1 MQNFKIA
8 FLSSLVTIV
17 LMSMVFA
24 YFYYT
29 NDIAKASEPKIE
41 ITTAQAK
48 TQQQEVLPV
57 KQKTAER
64 KISYQRENI
73 ITETVKKV
81 SPAVVGINVT
91 EIRKYRSPWSSD
103 PFFSQFFG
111 DRVFQQEI
119 KSLGSG
125 AIISSDGYIITNDHV
140 AGNAVK
146 IIVTMTNGKK
156 YNAKLVGTDRVS
168 DISLLKIDAQNL
180 PYIKM
185 GNSDNVLIGEWAI
198 ALGNPFGLFEINDKP
213 TVTVGVISATGMNLG
228 SSNEHFYLNMLQTDA
243 AINSGNSGG
252 PLVNSIGE
260 IIGMNTL
267 IYSKSGGSIGVG
279 FAIPINKIKRIVK
292 DLKTQGYV
300 DRNFWTGL
308 SIQPIDEGIARY
320 YGLKSTSGVIVTN
333 IIKDSPAAKAGIKI
347 GDIILKI
354 NNYRIDDEN
363 MLIGVLQEFHT
374 NDVISIRI
382 LRENEPIILKMK
394 LESRP

>member
-1 MQNFKIA
+1 
-8 FLSSLVTIV
+8 
-17 LMSMVFA
+17 
-24 YFYYT
+24 
-29 NDIAKASEPKIE
+29 
-41 ITTAQAK
+41 
-48 TQQQEVLPV
+48 
-57 KQKTAER
+57 
-64 KISYQRENI
+64 
-73 ITETVKKV
+73 
-81 SPAVVGINVT
+81 
-91 EIRKYRSPWSSD
+91 
-103 PFFSQFFG
+103 
-111 DRVFQQEI
+111 
-119 KSLGSG
+119 
-125 AIISSDGYIITNDHV
+125 
-140 AGNAVK
+140 
-146 IIVTMTNGKK
+146 
-156 YNAKLVGTDRVS
+156 
-168 DISLLKIDAQNL
+168 
-180 PYIKM
+180 
-185 GNSDNVLIGEWAI
+185 
-198 ALGNPFGLFEINDKP
+198 
-213 TVTVGVISATGMNLG
+213 
-228 SSNEHFYLNMLQTDA
+228 MLQTDA